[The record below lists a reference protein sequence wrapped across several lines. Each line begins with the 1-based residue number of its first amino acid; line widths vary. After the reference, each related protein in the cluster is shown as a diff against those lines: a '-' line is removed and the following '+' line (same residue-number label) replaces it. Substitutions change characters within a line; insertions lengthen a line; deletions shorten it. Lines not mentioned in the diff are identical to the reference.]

1 MALPWDDIQITLI
14 KSDKYIVTEDE
25 TIYSLSAEQRFIL
38 FTQGENSGS
47 GSNRA
52 VWGKITGVLADQ
64 VDLQNALNKIIGIEN
79 LGELAFEN
87 KNFLN
92 WRNITGVVSSNYE
105 LQSAFDEK
113 LDITDFTDFVEHNA
127 VDYETQV
134 INKPNLGLL
143 APKDNIDLNSTDT
156 TGILPVAKGGT
167 GATSLAALANIIL
180 EKKEFY
186 VDGVNGNDSN
196 DGSSENPFQTIQHAV
211 DMVPVEGDIY
221 VAAGTYYE
229 ALIIS
234 SKNITLLQDLNAP
247 TYGVTIRSF
256 GSVSSGESTPL
267 TVMNNAHVTIKN
279 REWHIEGYTPIRVI
293 NASLYINTP
302 YYKLYVNK
310 LENPDAPG
318 TPGTGVNPYGIF
330 IESGNFY
337 ICTKNTTLD
346 ITVIPGKN
354 TNNASDYCIMNIR
367 GNIFVGNIDTNATS
381 IINCDG
387 GIITHGTVSSSSIIT
402 DFALKTNGGQVFPGL

>member
-87 KNFLN
+87 KNYLN

-156 TGILPVAKGGT
+156 TGILPIAKGGT

-180 EKKEFY
+180 EKKVFY

-211 DMVPVEGDIY
+211 DMIPVEGDIY

-229 ALIIS
+229 SVVISNKIIKLIADEQGVILESFSNISLYARSALVVI
-234 SKNITLLQDLNAP
+234 
-247 TYGVTIRSF
+247 
-256 GSVSSGESTPL
+256 
-267 TVMNNAHVTIKN
+267 NNAHVMIDDYWTFRGFI
-279 REWHIEGYTPIRVI
+279 PIHVKS
-293 NASLYINTP
+293 ASLIIDIWTWIYIN
-302 YYKLYVNK
+302 KII
-310 LENPDAPG
+310 NPDYPG
-318 TPGTGVNPYGIF
+318 DPGSGPFPCGICIEYGNLF
-330 IESGNFY
+330 VRNGN
-337 ICTKNTTLD
+337 LD
-346 ITVIPGKN
+346 ITVRPGKHP
-354 TNNASDYCIMNIR
+354 TEDAYDYCIMNYK
-367 GNIFVGNIDTNATS
+367 GNVYINNINTNAT
-381 IINCDG
+381 NVFYCNG
-387 GIITHGTVSSSSIIT
+387 GIITHGTVSSSNIIT